1 MLQSSKS
8 KINQD
13 EIKINEVGKK
23 FFEIQFDAKKKII
36 SRFKIIQLLFSVI
49 LKLLC
54 CKNCIVTY
62 YRLNDEINNLK
73 KKTDKFKSKTNRLSN
88 KLKDNY
94 EYLKKIL
101 DEKNNLEKLL
111 KAETAQLKQV
121 RPLILS
127 LRNLNLFF
135 VCVNYNNKYTQ
146 EVDYMEEKSLSKL
159 KKKDDEFIREAGK
172 HKSITAIYGR
182 K

>member
-1 MLQSSKS
+1 M
-8 KINQD
+8 
-13 EIKINEVGKK
+13 
-23 FFEIQFDAKKKII
+23 
-36 SRFKIIQLLFSVI
+36 
-49 LKLLC
+49 
-54 CKNCIVTY
+54 Y
-62 YRLNDEINNLK
+62 YRLNDEINNFK
-73 KKTDKFKSKTNRLSN
+73 KKTTKFKSKTNRLSI

-127 LRNLNLFF
+127 FRNLYLFFFF
-135 VCVNYNNKYTQ
+135 VCVNYDNKFTQ
-146 EVDYMEEKSLSKL
+146 EVDSMEETSLSKL

-172 HKSITAIYGR
+172 HKSITAIYGGY
-182 K
+182 